1 MLCLSAHA
9 KEENM
14 SLFDITSLVSLTS
27 TLMKIASNFLSSSS
41 FATFI
46 PRYPYKIQYSPA
58 LNDPAGDRT
67 PNSEDVWITF
77 CIICS
82 KLNFDVFPEFLQV
95 AKDRLLS
102 DDLPDILFTTD
113 SCQLISLILK
123 SLPTILQ
130 SNHDDYSS
138 SVENLFECLVELV
151 FNFYSLLSVASV
163 PLSPLHQR
171 CLEIELSDSFESSQH
186 THFGEIFE
194 STISKLRSQMLF
206 TFFQFFTTENSL
218 ISRRPALS
226 LLFLNQIKIW
236 GSLFNTLISV
246 HSSSPY
252 FANVYPVSVEQSI

>member
-1 MLCLSAHA
+1 
-9 KEENM
+9 M
-14 SLFDITSLVSLTS
+14 SLFDLTSLVSLAS

-77 CIICS
+77 CIISS
-82 KLNFDVFPEFLQV
+82 KLNFDVSSEFIQV

-130 SNHDDYSS
+130 SNHDDHT
-138 SVENLFECLVELV
+138 VENLFECLVELV

-171 CLEIELSDSFESSQH
+171 CLEIELSDSFESSQQ

-194 STISKLRSQMLF
+194 STMFKFRSQMLF
-206 TFFQFFTTENSL
+206 TFFQFFTSETSL
-218 ISRRPALS
+218 IPRRPALS
-226 LLFLNQIKIW
+226 LLFLDQVKIW
-236 GSLFNTLISV
+236 GSVFNTLVSV
-246 HSSSPY
+246 HSSSPCC
-252 FANVYPVSVEQSI
+252 F